1 MFDPDYPIQFS
12 KICEVMFHDTQ
23 LFYGGVHASYQE
35 LNTLQ
40 DEVKSIQG
48 YDNSQF
54 FDING
59 PTNTYGSLHPLQHH
73 EHINKNVEPP
83 IHKPQHQP
91 IENHQRESHYLPET
105 VKKEQQLQKE
115 RNILSDKEYEEFKDF
130 QRRRYF
136 ENHQKKLSQLEGFSN
151 VNDDFNDVLLFG
163 LMGVFFLMFT
173 DYIYKLG
180 KKSY

>member
-1 MFDPDYPIQFS
+1 MEASGCPLDEAFGENDNIKLKKKSKKEKKKTEVIYPN
-12 KICEVMFHDTQ
+12 
-23 LFYGGVHASYQE
+23 E
-35 LNTLQ
+35 LKPIDSHFQ

-91 IENHQRESHYLPET
+91 IENHQRESH
-105 VKKEQQLQKE
+105 
-115 RNILSDKEYEEFKDF
+115 
-130 QRRRYF
+130 
-136 ENHQKKLSQLEGFSN
+136 
-151 VNDDFNDVLLFG
+151 
-163 LMGVFFLMFT
+163 
-173 DYIYKLG
+173 
-180 KKSY
+180 